1 MLIFIIGRVLAVGGV
16 VGQGQRV
23 GGGQDAQ
30 LGIVLGTILQERVEL
45 IPNAVALVA
54 AVAEGV
60 FNAQMGVLVECVGI
74 SWGNAGVEGVSG

>member
-1 MLIFIIGRVLAVGGV
+1 M
-16 VGQGQRV
+16 
-23 GGGQDAQ
+23 
-30 LGIVLGTILQERVEL
+30 LGTILQERVEL